1 MATSP
6 TAFISESRTSP
17 DRHTKFFNDVYD
29 EFLQSCKSAGLSIL
43 RQTEF
48 GGLSVPYRNTNSA
61 DMQVAMSSDKASLPV
76 LWSHGGI
83 YSPESRFGGFYA
95 VASDSTVIVCY
106 PSWLTKQNFYGY
118 TGVVLNV
125 AWDGHEGMLRRLK
138 ADANNIRIRTTKDL
152 YAVTKVA
159 TQWSISGYALKM
171 SECMVFPTMHRLYPR
186 IINGETAYT
195 VESETLD
202 LTSFV

>member
-1 MATSP
+1 MAKSL
-6 TAFISESRTSP
+6 TALITESHISP
-17 DRHTKFFNDVYD
+17 DRHTKFPNDVYD

-43 RQTEF
+43 RQTGF

-61 DMQVAMSSDKASLPV
+61 DVRVAMSYDKASLPV

-83 YSPESRFGGFYA
+83 YSPERFSGFYA
-95 VASDSTVIVCY
+95 AVSDSTVIVCY
-106 PSWLTKQNFYGY
+106 PSWLTKKNFYGY

-152 YAVTKVA
+152 YAVTEVA
-159 TQWSISGYALKM
+159 TQWSISGYVLKM
-171 SECMVFPTMHRLYPR
+171 SKCVVFPTMHKLYPHVV
-186 IINGETAYT
+186 NGEATYT